1 MNRQQYIDAHRQQ
14 FWYTPEAEKQN
25 ISDSLLVETMLNYG
39 TLDDFRELMAVLTP
53 KRVAEVFFSATE
65 RQVKNYY
72 PEVRHFFSLVLK
84 KYAPSFEDVD
94 YTEEV
99 EFLIENPPTE
109 LQIKDKLTDL
119 ATTF

>member
-1 MNRQQYIDAHRQQ
+1 MNRQQYIDAHKQQ

-39 TLDDFRELMAVLTP
+39 TLDDFRDLMIALTP

-65 RQVKNYY
+65 RQIKNYY

-84 KYAPSFEDVD
+84 KYASGD
-94 YTEEV
+94 T
-99 EFLIENPPTE
+99 
-109 LQIKDKLTDL
+109 K
-119 ATTF
+119 

>member
-39 TLDDFRELMAVLTP
+39 TLDDFRELMDVLTP

-84 KYAPSFEDVD
+84 KYAPRD
-94 YTEEV
+94 
-99 EFLIENPPTE
+99 IE
-109 LQIKDKLTDL
+109 
-119 ATTF
+119 